1 MLKNPRFTALGL
13 LMLTMAIGAGTLVF
27 RVLTLH
33 PRTNS
38 VDLDSLQ
45 KRLRAAEI
53 PSLHSVLVIQYDQ
66 MIVEWYFEGADE
78 DRGRGWLGTVKF
90 GPETLHDVRSITKS
104 IVSLLFGI
112 AMAEGA
118 IRSLDSPVLDYFPE
132 YKDLQ
137 TPERRK
143 IRLRDLLTMTSGLRW
158 DEWSY
163 PYGDIHNGETA
174 MDAARDRYEYIL
186 SLPID
191 SPPCREWRYSG
202 GDAALI
208 AAVVA
213 RSTKIPIDVYAGK
226 KLFGPLGIREFVWV
240 KDNNGIPIAASGL
253 RMLPRD
259 MAKIGLLLLHE
270 GRDARGHQIVPKSWI
285 RESTAPHVTAV
296 EDVSCKIRY
305 GYFWWVGPGCKGS
318 SYCALGNGG
327 QSIWVAPS
335 RDIVIVTTAGLY
347 NSPVQKRVMDVW
359 SAVVDASR

>member
-1 MLKNPRFTALGL
+1 MLKNPRFTALAL

-53 PSLHSVLVIQYDQ
+53 PSLHSVLVIQDDQ

-90 GPETLHDVRSITKS
+90 GPGTLHDVRSITKS

-112 AMAEGA
+112 AMADGA
-118 IRSLDSPVLDYFPE
+118 IRSLDSLVLEYFPE

-191 SPPCREWRYSG
+191 SPPCMEWRYSG

-213 RSTKIPIDVYAGK
+213 AQA
-226 KLFGPLGIREFVWV
+226 V
-240 KDNNGIPIAASGL
+240 KHRRIFPVPWLKSCTHTIFMAASTAAWTRSPSSWRVQQRL
-253 RMLPRD
+253 ML
-259 MAKIGLLLLHE
+259 I
-270 GRDARGHQIVPKSWI
+270 
-285 RESTAPHVTAV
+285 
-296 EDVSCKIRY
+296 
-305 GYFWWVGPGCKGS
+305 
-318 SYCALGNGG
+318 
-327 QSIWVAPS
+327 
-335 RDIVIVTTAGLY
+335 
-347 NSPVQKRVMDVW
+347 NSPVGMR
-359 SAVVDASR
+359 